1 LFREGTLTSL
11 SDAQLLERYL
21 TARDEAAFEALVNQH
36 GPMVLGLCRRLLRD
50 PRDVED
56 AFQATFLVLV
66 KKARGL
72 WVNDSLGP
80 WLHQV
85 ALRTA
90 SCALLDPTHPFR
102 PNQ

>member
-1 LFREGTLTSL
+1 MVLRVCQGV
-11 SDAQLLERYL
+11 
-21 TARDEAAFEALVNQH
+21 LVNPH
-36 GPMVLGLCRRLLRD
+36 D
-50 PRDVED
+50 TEA

-72 WVNDSLGP
+72 WVNDSPGP